1 MINRRW
7 RGAVAT
13 IAAAGLALSAPAT
26 VQASGLDG
34 REIGPAAEQ
43 KTMLLVHGYNPDPPT
58 NCNGSTW
65 DAALEYYQEAGG
77 RDRSSM
83 RTIGYYEGDR
93 AFCDDVIGDGQ
104 ADRERPIQEIAKDF
118 ANYIYAEYTS
128 KGEEVDIVAH
138 SMGGLITR
146 VAVLG
151 TREGWSGFP
160 PRVAVEDIVTL
171 GTPHQG
177 LINGCR
183 NPDADPDD
191 KCTRQ
196 WNQMTPAGE
205 GGSGF
210 IDKLHESAPGRNDRG
225 LDDPWAAGIDWSLVS
240 SLEDETVSYYS
251 GIDKG
256 YFAHQKYG
264 YDEDLNDNGVD
275 ECSDPNVSHAN
286 LRQLTGAG
294 GYCLRYW
301 HHGADGGPHTTE
313 NGWSPLKVA
322 FKAATYK
329 GDDLPR

>member
-7 RGAVAT
+7 HAVAAA
-13 IAAAGLALSAPAT
+13 IAAAGLALSAPAA
-26 VQASGLDG
+26 VQAAVPV
-34 REIGPAAEQ
+34 PAAKP

-58 NCNGSTW
+58 KCNVSTW
-65 DAALEYYQEAGG
+65 DEALAYYQESGG
-77 RDRSSM
+77 RDRSTM
-83 RTIGYYEGDR
+83 RTIGYYAGD
-93 AFCDDVIGDGQ
+93 AEYCDDVIGDGK
-104 ADRERPIQEIAKDF
+104 ATRERPIQDIAKDF
-118 ANYIYAEYTS
+118 ANHIYEKYTS

-160 PRVAVEDIVTL
+160 PKVAVEDVVTL

-177 LINGCR
+177 LINGCG
-183 NPDADPDD
+183 NPDADPND

-196 WNQMTPAGE
+196 WNQMTPKDE

-210 IDKLHESAPGRNDRG
+210 IEKLHESAPGRADRG
-225 LDDPWAAGIDWSLVS
+225 LDDPWAAGIDWSLVGS
-240 SLEDETVSYYS
+240 IEDETVSYYS

-264 YDEDLNDNGVD
+264 YDENIAAG
-275 ECSDPNVSHAN
+275 CSDPNVSHGN
-286 LRQLTGAG
+286 LRQLKGAG
-294 GYCLRYW
+294 GFCLRYW
-301 HHGADGGPHTTE
+301 HHGADGGPYTTE

>member
-7 RGAVAT
+7 GGVVAA
-13 IAAAGLALSAPAT
+13 IAAAGLTFSAPAT
-26 VQASGLDG
+26 AQESELDG
-34 REIGPAAEQ
+34 REIEQAADQ
-43 KTMLLVHGYNPDPPT
+43 KTMLLVHGYNPEPPT

-65 DAALEYYQEAGG
+65 DEALKYYQDKGG
-77 RDRSSM
+77 RERSSM
-83 RTIGYYEGDR
+83 RTIGYYKGDGEV
-93 AFCDDVIGDGQ
+93 CDDVIGDGQ
-104 ADRERPIQEIAKDF
+104 ATRERPIQDIAKDF
-118 ANYIYAEYTS
+118 ANYIYEKYTS
-128 KGEEVDIVAH
+128 KDKEVDIVAH

-151 TREGWSGFP
+151 TREGWDGFP
-160 PRVAVEDIVTL
+160 PKIAVEDIVTL

-177 LINGCR
+177 LINGCG
-183 NPDADPDD
+183 DPDKDPND

-196 WNQMTPAGE
+196 WHQMTPTKE

-225 LDDPWAAGIDWSLVS
+225 LDDPWASGIDWSLVG
-240 SLEDETVSYYS
+240 SLEDETVSYNS

-264 YDEDLNDNGVD
+264 YDQDLSGNGVD
-275 ECSDPNVSHAN
+275 DCSDPDVSHGN

-301 HHGADGGPHTTE
+301 HHGSDGGPYTTE

-322 FKAATYK
+322 FKAATHQ